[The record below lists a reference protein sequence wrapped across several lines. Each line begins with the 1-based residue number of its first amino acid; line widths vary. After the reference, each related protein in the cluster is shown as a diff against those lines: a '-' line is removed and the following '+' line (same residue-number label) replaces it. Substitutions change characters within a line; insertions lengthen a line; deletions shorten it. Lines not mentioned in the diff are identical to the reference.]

1 MQFLHIIGGREGVV
15 DRDLGAFPPDLEPIV
30 RRLIARDCKLP
41 EAEDVSSRLR
51 GREVTFYKN
60 VWLGQIELA
69 EGDRY
74 YFLTRPSGRKGR
86 LIPISNAI
94 GAVDRANRQYALN
107 LTRENIADYL
117 NFYYAFTPKEDPML
131 SRMPGGG
138 GPSQLA
144 VPRSIDDLEIE
155 DSDRAAAASEKSGCS
170 DECLVSGAV
179 WHFLDGDSHHRVVP
193 LRYRRRINVSGRIP
207 VQFRHAVFAVDF
219 RVPQDTGVP
228 ILSHEE
234 LLFQSNALRE
244 PTFPRS
250 RLLEHSETHQAFRA
264 LAKSAR
270 LVELA
275 HDQDWAGCIGRGVD
289 PLRPRHALLLGLRG
303 VVLGREWLDWQG
315 PQNQFQLWTPHL
327 GQPDWTL
334 VAYWWTC
341 AAILTFLWGIV
352 LTTHRDKIFNW
363 VFRLC
368 PRKIQPWV
376 VGGLDHFVTRWDDV
390 MTAQHTFGKRAW
402 WSVIHLA
409 IWGAYLIAAFTSLQI
424 LSDLAEG
431 PLLIAGMLVVQALM
445 NLPFIAFA
453 LIQALKVLDWVN
465 PVAEGILDAPVLW
478 AFQIAMGFV
487 VFKGLYRVWSY
498 TVETSPYTFFRRMRA
513 QSTKKRKGGAADG
526 NS

>member
-244 PTFPRS
+244 PTFPGAACLSIPKRIK
-250 RLLEHSETHQAFRA
+250 RF
-264 LAKSAR
+264 
-270 LVELA
+270 ELW
-275 HDQDWAGCIGRGVD
+275 QNLRDWLSWLTTKIGRGASGVAWI
-289 PLRPRHALLLGLRG
+289 LFALAMLYFWGCAALFSVG
-303 VVLGREWLDWQG
+303 EWLDWQG

>member
-1 MQFLHIIGGREGVV
+1 
-15 DRDLGAFPPDLEPIV
+15 
-30 RRLIARDCKLP
+30 LIARDCKLP

-244 PTFPRS
+244 PTFPGAACLSIPKRIK
-250 RLLEHSETHQAFRA
+250 RF
-264 LAKSAR
+264 
-270 LVELA
+270 ELW
-275 HDQDWAGCIGRGVD
+275 QNLRDWLSWLTTKIGRGASGVAWI
-289 PLRPRHALLLGLRG
+289 LFALAMLYFWG
-303 VVLGREWLDWQG
+303 
-315 PQNQFQLWTPHL
+315 
-327 GQPDWTL
+327 
-334 VAYWWTC
+334 C
-341 AAILTFLWGIV
+341 AALFSVGNGWIGKARRTNSSCG
-352 LTTHRDKIFNW
+352 HRTSANPIGHSS
-363 VFRLC
+363 
-368 PRKIQPWV
+368 PT
-376 VGGLDHFVTRWDDV
+376 GGRALPSSPSCGVSCSLRIATRSSIGSSACV
-390 MTAQHTFGKRAW
+390 RAR
-402 WSVIHLA
+402 SSL
-409 IWGAYLIAAFTSLQI
+409 GSSAASITS
-424 LSDLAEG
+424 
-431 PLLIAGMLVVQALM
+431 
-445 NLPFIAFA
+445 
-453 LIQALKVLDWVN
+453 
-465 PVAEGILDAPVLW
+465 
-478 AFQIAMGFV
+478 
-487 VFKGLYRVWSY
+487 
-498 TVETSPYTFFRRMRA
+498 
-513 QSTKKRKGGAADG
+513 
-526 NS
+526 